1 VRLMGT
7 FDGWTHGQSVRT
19 ATRGLLLNLT
29 LADPVSVF
37 ITHVGLCMLQLHS
50 ISESADTYRE
60 FRGEIML
67 RPGRYEVKLQVDGVW
82 VLISDLPTT
91 GGDGYDANNVIVI
104 S

>member
-1 VRLMGT
+1 
-7 FDGWTHGQSVRT
+7 
-19 ATRGLLLNLT
+19 
-29 LADPVSVF
+29 
-37 ITHVGLCMLQLHS
+37 
-50 ISESADTYRE
+50 
-60 FRGEIML
+60 ML